1 MKKLLL
7 LTFVILFAKLGSAQ
21 ITLLSQ
27 DFNSYD
33 GDSANF
39 LSGYYVSWNSPS
51 GGMPSASYYSSTGN
65 FGIAPNSYK
74 FGVDSAT
81 IITPYFGSGADRVSF
96 WYKGNGTGTG
106 ANIFYVYESAD
117 SITFTLLDS
126 ITSFPTLGTQRILTN
141 TAGTHYLKFVYHK
154 VVGNVAFDD
163 LVVSNNMGVGIA
175 NYTENTLLKVSP
187 NPSSTGIFALDFG
200 SEKPQ
205 QSSVKV
211 HDILGNLVAFTF
223 EYSATGKLLLNL
235 SEQAPGYYFVAISS
249 STGTKNSRLL
259 VTN

>member
-1 MKKLLL
+1 MKKILLL
-7 LTFVILFAKLGSAQ
+7 SFVLLFAKLGTAQ

-74 FGVDSAT
+74 FGIDSAT

-106 ANIFYVYESAD
+106 ANVFYVYESAD

-126 ITSFPTLGTQRILTN
+126 ITSFPTTGTQRVLTN
-141 TAGTHYLKFVYHK
+141 TSGTHYLKFVYHK

-163 LVVSNNMGVGIA
+163 LVVSNNMGVVYPITPKTLRLK
-175 NYTENTLLKVSP
+175 YLLTLLLPDFLYSI
-187 NPSSTGIFALDFG
+187 STT
-200 SEKPQ
+200 K
-205 QSSVKV
+205 KY
-211 HDILGNLVAFTF
+211 NLHPLKFMTF
-223 EYSATGKLLLNL
+223 W
-235 SEQAPGYYFVAISS
+235 VI
-249 STGTKNSRLL
+249 
-259 VTN
+259 